1 VKKTVGSDVTQYI
14 YLGWRCIQERNAS
27 DAIVAEYVYG
37 NNLDEVLQMKRLD
50 TADADGDGD
59 TSESFMYQYHTD
71 AQGNV
76 VAVTLAGGNFWD
88 GTHPDDKQNSAYQL
102 PVGTVIEKYEYDV
115 YGKVKILAH
124 ELPGTG
130 YEESTVNGHPHSLID
145 NPIMF
150 QGQRYD
156 EESGL
161 YYMKNRYYDP
171 ETGRFITRDPAAS
184 DVNLYQFVN
193 SNPINFVD
201 PLGLAA
207 SKGTFNAAM
216 DTMAEQYAN
225 AKIGT
230 IPVDWGVMLPTGQWL
245 AEQLHGCG
253 YKCLENSAEVA
264 VRNALKQAS
273 NAAQN
278 IIVSIFGG
286 TPNQPSRIFG
296 MWDPWTKTLNL
307 AGGVSDTGSSV
318 IYHESIHAYLT
329 HLRSTDAGITDADL
343 EAINWKQG
351 SNTPANS
358 REEGLA
364 HFLTDNVQELQ
375 RGLVILRGLLTDEA
389 KKGYD
394 TDAEWKQQV
403 ISRFNMIKADY
414 EERLSMNGWADD
426 RGAFERFLQMHFN
439 FRIDFSKIER
449 SVKAQVDFLMKSPD
463 QRALEAGG
471 VSSEDYYEFRRRT
484 GQLTPQEK
492 MAEKARE
499 ELKHMPK

>member
-1 VKKTVGSDVTQYI
+1 
-14 YLGWRCIQERNAS
+14 
-27 DAIVAEYVYG
+27 
-37 NNLDEVLQMKRLD
+37 MKRKD
-50 TADADGDGD
+50 VSDADGDSD
-59 TSESFMYQYHTD
+59 TSEWFTYQYHTD

-76 VAVTLAGGNFWD
+76 VAITLAGGNFWN
-88 GTHPDDKQNSAYQL
+88 GTTGETTQEKQEASENQL
-102 PVGTVIEKYEYDV
+102 AVGTVIETYTYDV
-115 YGKVKILAH
+115 YGKVTIKDRS
-124 ELPGTG
+124 GTAL
-130 YEESTVNGHPHSLID
+130 SQSAIK
-145 NPIMF
+145 NPFMF

-358 REEGLA
+358 REEGVA
-364 HFLTDNVQELQ
+364 HFLTDTVSTLYGDLV
-375 RGLVILRGLLTDEA
+375 GLHGMLNDEA
-389 KKGYD
+389 LK
-394 TDAEWKQQV
+394 ASPSSENWKTRV
-403 ISRFNMIKADY
+403 L
-414 EERLSMNGWADD
+414 ERLEVLKKTYNEALDANGWAND
-426 RGAFERFLQMHFN
+426 RSAFEHFLQMHFN
-439 FRIDFSKIER
+439 LRIDFSTIER
-449 SVKAQVDFLMKSPD
+449 SVTAQIDFLMKSPA
-463 QRALEAGG
+463 QRALEAAGY
-471 VSSEDYYEFRRRT
+471 SSEDYYEFRRQT

-499 ELKHMPK
+499 ELKHMHK